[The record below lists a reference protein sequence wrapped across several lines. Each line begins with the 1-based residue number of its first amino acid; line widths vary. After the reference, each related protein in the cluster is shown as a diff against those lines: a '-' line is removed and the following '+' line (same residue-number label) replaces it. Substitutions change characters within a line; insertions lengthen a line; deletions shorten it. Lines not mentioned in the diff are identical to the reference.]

1 MKHEQEKDATESESE
16 SDSQAKKLETLEA
29 LPKLPLCLPHYY
41 IYGSKSLANQ
51 LAIVRSKLCLK

>member
-41 IYGSKSLANQ
+41 IVYMGQKVWPTN
-51 LAIVRSKLCLK
+51 